1 MVDYKNNLINVTN
14 SLLKHYNAKTHHKTL
29 PLLDDVLK
37 HNYKHV
43 IVMLLDGMG
52 INILENLDKDSF
64 LRKHVK
70 TTISSVFPPTT
81 VAATNAFLRGET
93 PYELG
98 FLGWC
103 QYNKF
108 ENKTD
113 TVFLKRDYYTNEKIT
128 NNLYELLLR
137 PNFLEQIKEVD
148 KDLHV
153 EGIFPAPINGSDFE
167 TFSEQLDRLLM
178 ITKGGRSLSYCY
190 FDHPDS
196 TIHRDG
202 INGPKTK
209 EKMEYLNETITKF
222 KEKLDDDV
230 LVIIVADH
238 GLVDIEYLY
247 VKDYEEMIETFY
259 QLPSIEDRAKTFFV
273 KPECKDKFV
282 DLFNKYFQPGFI
294 LYTKEELLKSNLFG
308 YGEKHPILESF
319 IGEFTAISISN
330 KAIAY
335 EKEENPFKSH
345 HAGKTLEEL
354 SVPLIILI

>member
-1 MVDYKNNLINVTN
+1 MVDYENNLINVTN
-14 SLLKHYNAKTHHKTL
+14 SLLKHYNAKTHHPTL
-29 PLLDDVLK
+29 PILDDVLS

-52 INILENLDKDSF
+52 VNILENLNKDSF
-64 LRKHVK
+64 LRKNVK
-70 TTISSVFPPTT
+70 MTISSVFPPTT

-108 ENKTD
+108 ADKTD
-113 TVFLKRDYYTNEKIT
+113 TIFLKKDYYTDEKI
-128 NNLYELLLR
+128 NNDLNNLLLR
-137 PNFLEQIKEVD
+137 PNFLEQIKEVN

-153 EGIFPAPINGSDFE
+153 EAIFPAPINGSDFE

-190 FDHPDS
+190 FDHPDT

-202 INGPKTK
+202 INGPNTK
-209 EKMEYLNETITKF
+209 EKLEYLNQTIVNF
-222 KEKLDDDV
+222 KEKLNHDV

-238 GLVDIEYLY
+238 GLIDIKYLY
-247 VKDYEEMIETFY
+247 IKDHKEMAETFY
-259 QLPSIEDRAKTFFV
+259 RLPSIEDRAKTFFV

-282 DLFNKYFQPGFI
+282 SLFNKHFQPGFI

-308 YGEKHPILESF
+308 YGEKHPILDSF
-319 IGEFTAISISN
+319 IGEYTAISISN
-330 KAIAY
+330 KTIAY
-335 EKEENPFKSH
+335 ERDENPFKSH
-345 HAGKTLEEL
+345 HAGLTKEEL
-354 SVPLIILI
+354 SVPLIILT